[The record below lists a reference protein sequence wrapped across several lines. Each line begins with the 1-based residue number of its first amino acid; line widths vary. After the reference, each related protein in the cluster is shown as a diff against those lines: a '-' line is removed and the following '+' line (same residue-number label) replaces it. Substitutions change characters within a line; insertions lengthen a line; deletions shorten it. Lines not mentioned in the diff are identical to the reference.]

1 METKKTTTG
10 NESLK
15 LTFVQNSTLVSLE
28 FYLPEL
34 ESTGSEDENQKS
46 NDSLLIG
53 SAINELFTMQNNYKE
68 AGITLFKAT
77 EPTLFKI
84 SNEEG
89 TILDIGKVS
98 KTIQN
103 KLKFGNTAKS
113 RRAFAKRVNV
123 AVKEIRRAFV
133 LIDYAE
139 LTEKLNAI
147 QD

>member
-1 METKKTTTG
+1 MKKQTTTPG
-10 NESLK
+10 VQNLT
-15 LTFVQNSTLVSLE
+15 LTFVQNSTTVNIN
-28 FYLPEL
+28 F
-34 ESTGSEDENQKS
+34 DVNQDVK
-46 NDSLLIG
+46 DSLLIG
-53 SAINELFTMQNNYKE
+53 SAINELFTMQNNYKD

-77 EPTLFKI
+77 QPTLFKI
-84 SNEEG
+84 SNDKD

-133 LIDYAE
+133 LIDYVE

>member
-1 METKKTTTG
+1 MKKQTTTPG
-10 NESLK
+10 VQNLT
-15 LTFVQNSTLVSLE
+15 LTFVQNSTTVNIN
-28 FYLPEL
+28 F
-34 ESTGSEDENQKS
+34 DVNDNVQ
-46 NDSLLIG
+46 DSLLIG

-68 AGITLFKAT
+68 AGIKLFKAT

>member
-1 METKKTTTG
+1 MKKQTTTPG
-10 NESLK
+10 VQNLT
-15 LTFVQNSTLVSLE
+15 LTFVQNSTTVNIN
-28 FYLPEL
+28 F
-34 ESTGSEDENQKS
+34 DVNDNVQ
-46 NDSLLIG
+46 DSLLIG

-77 EPTLFKI
+77 QPTLFKI

-113 RRAFAKRVNV
+113 KRAFAKRVNV